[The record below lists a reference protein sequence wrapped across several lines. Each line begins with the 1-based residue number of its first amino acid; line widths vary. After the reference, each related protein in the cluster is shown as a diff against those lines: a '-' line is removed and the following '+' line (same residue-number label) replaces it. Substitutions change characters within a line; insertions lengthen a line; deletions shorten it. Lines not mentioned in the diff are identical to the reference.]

1 MRELYAQGD
10 VLIERVADI
19 PITGTPIAPAADG
32 AVVLAEGEVTGHRH
46 VIYDNVQFFRDDGR
60 PEYAYRLIYFHKT
73 KGKLAGP
80 WQGDSSGYIYASIPD
95 DILENQ
101 EFKTRAEQ
109 IVEGVIDKVLDKL
122 GKAAAGIGGGQ
133 R

>member
-46 VIYDNVQFFRDDGR
+46 VIYDNVQFFRDDG
-60 PEYAYRLIYFHKT
+60 
-73 KGKLAGP
+73 LAR
-80 WQGDSSGYIYASIPD
+80 DIPGG
-95 DILENQ
+95 LYLGHL
-101 EFKTRAEQ
+101 R
-109 IVEGVIDKVLDKL
+109 VEGPTAEVVHEEHAPIPLSV
-122 GKAAAGIGGGQ
+122 GYYRVVRQ
-133 R
+133 REYLPGAIRPVSD

>member
-46 VIYDNVQFFRDDGR
+46 VIYDNVQFFRDDG
-60 PEYAYRLIYFHKT
+60 
-73 KGKLAGP
+73 LAR
-80 WQGDSSGYIYASIPD
+80 DIPGG
-95 DILENQ
+95 LYLGHL
-101 EFKTRAEQ
+101 R
-109 IVEGVIDKVLDKL
+109 VEGPTAEVVHEEHAPISLPRGTYRVRAQRELDPKE
-122 GKAAAGIGGGQ
+122 ARIVAD
-133 R
+133 